1 MEKKFFKKE
10 TVIMSNYLQNEGITA
25 LAEVFKILYNV
36 AQREHPEWFVAA
48 NDNRNNTSGID
59 TNGCNNE
66 LNKEAS
72 DD

>member
-1 MEKKFFKKE
+1 
-10 TVIMSNYLQNEGITA
+10 MSDNIQNKSITA

-36 AQREHPEWFVAA
+36 AQREHPEWFIAA
-48 NDNRNNTSGID
+48 NDNRKNTSDID

-66 LNKEAS
+66 LDKETS